1 LQHAR
6 WCYSIWPSRAIYAFA
21 LALRDDGAPNGQA
34 IDRAKELA
42 AACAK

>member
-1 LQHAR
+1 VLLNLLIAGKLR
-6 WCYSIWPSRAIYAFA
+6 VLRN
-21 LALRDDGAPNGQA
+21 ALRDDGTPNDWS

>member
-1 LQHAR
+1 VLLNL
-6 WCYSIWPSRAIYAFA
+6 AIAGK
-21 LALRDDGAPNGQA
+21 LRNALRDDGTPNGWA